1 MDHSRQIRRLMEE
14 KQKARQKRENA
25 LDPEIERRV
34 DRRMWLHVSQE
45 YYLLFVM
52 VLGGCLT
59 TGFDLFHLKPA
70 FTSFV
75 FSVGVTLVVFGLQQ
89 RETPEGRRLE
99 ELEREIMRNG
109 ETYRIKKKKER
120 ATNARRGSPQK

>member
-1 MDHSRQIRRLMEE
+1 
-14 KQKARQKRENA
+14 
-25 LDPEIERRV
+25 
-34 DRRMWLHVSQE
+34 
-45 YYLLFVM
+45 M

-89 RETPEGRRLE
+89 RETPEERRLE

-109 ETYRIKKKKER
+109 EPYCIKKKKER
-120 ATNARRGSPQK
+120 ATNARRRSPQK